1 MLSYKKAIFPLL
13 VGIFALLF
21 ELSVSAQC
29 GPGKISRVVQGYASL
44 ITTDNSYNGITGPSS
59 LGVPDGNGTYFSNNG
74 QYIII
79 DLLDTVRVGQTYSF
93 IWRQFPGIIPASQIW
108 WSESID
114 GVTFYNN
121 SHSGFL
127 STTNEEYFQSEIIA
141 ENDTRFIRVFIN
153 GTNDFNLDAVS
164 YYATKCYSDLC
175 GAGYTS
181 QLISGNA
188 IYSAGNS
195 INDPTYANIGP
206 DGRGAFLN
214 STTDFAR
221 FRVPNT
227 IPAGQPYYIIWRAD
241 QNGAQIRIRESSDG
255 STWSG
260 YKYTVARP
268 SSALFSLH
276 IETTGIATNY
286 IEISPANSYDLY
298 LDALVYNA
306 MSCDLAAPDLD
317 VEGSYTYC
325 GSQIYIA
332 PGLTIGD
339 PYNQIITY
347 AYVQIGNGFQAGQD
361 ILSITPEYGITAT
374 YNSTH
379 GLLVLKGTATTS
391 QYQSVLRSL
400 IFRNTNPV
408 PVAGNREII
417 VSLERYHP
425 GTNHYYRY
433 VGISGLTWHSA
444 LLYAARTY
452 LYGMQG
458 YLVNITSAAE
468 NSFLISQMTGGAI
481 WTGASDFY
489 SSEGDWKWMTGPESG
504 TSFWSGDEN
513 GTELTYANW
522 NAGEPNDDGNQDYCH
537 FLSDGTWDDNGFN
550 LGSGIYRPDGYY
562 VEFGGISGDPEVD
575 LFGIVNVIID
585 DQPPSLVGIFPEGQS
600 DLNLC
605 FGSIP
610 AGPSTAS
617 IAALYS
623 DNCGGPITVT
633 KSGTPTGND
642 CAWTVTYT
650 YTVRDW
656 RSNYVTVVPSVMYS
670 GGDMTAPVLVGT
682 FPTGQTNMNLCFTSI
697 PAGPAIADIASL
709 YTDNCGGPITVTKTG
724 TPTGTDCS
732 WSVTY
737 TYTVRDKCNN
747 YVTTVPSVTYTG
759 GDTEAPQLAGVLP
772 GGAVGNVCYADRPA
786 APLATDIA
794 LLYTDNCST
803 PTASLTST
811 DVTGDNCSW
820 SVKYTYT
827 VTDGCNAIT
836 AEVTYTGGDTEAP
849 TFIVPVEITICRDIN
864 GNINRDPSLTGTV
877 TNLADN
883 CSNTFSILYEDS
895 DEIPSEMSAGYI
907 TRKWSVIDECGNP
920 AIQYQTIWVQP
931 VPRISVTVPDTLF
944 CNGSTVEFTIDSLV
958 VSRGEV
964 MYDLDVTYPADL
976 SGTLTDGQN
985 QIINISDL
993 LTNNSDSYQ
1002 TAIYRFRPYI
1012 QGKTGDPTCHDGVEV
1027 IIAVHVEPTARVA
1040 LTLSD
1045 NELCNG
1051 ESVNIQIA
1059 TPTTAYN
1066 GLEFNVEA
1074 INSYPEITGFT
1085 DRTGL
1090 IVTDIITEALSNSGD
1105 TARLV
1110 TYVVAPATLDVSGNQ
1125 KCYGIRDTVRV
1136 WVNPT
1141 PRATPENYAP
1151 HICYGGTTDV
1161 VLLSP
1166 TVMSSGINEFNYTI
1180 TSTASTA
1187 VVAGNRTALNS
1198 QAPGTH
1204 LQFPYTNES
1213 DTMQSV
1219 FFRITPKVTGPGCP
1233 YGPPVISEIKVHP
1246 HPLQSLEILDSIT
1259 CDGGQDGALQVIYA
1273 RGFDSLW
1280 VAWTGPDYWEEA
1292 AYNMFIAEECS
1303 QGYYTATVTD
1313 SLGCS
1318 SSDALNF
1325 LAPSIEVSL
1334 YFGQFISC
1342 PGAEDARMVVALTE
1356 GHAPPY
1362 YYSLVWNSAD
1372 TVYQGWMPPE
1382 GTFFSLD
1389 NLKPGEYLLTVVDAN
1404 GCREE
1409 LPRTLYD
1416 APVTF
1421 AGFEKSLYADDNIS
1435 CESYSDGT
1443 IRVSEIYSYYM
1454 EGADTVFVSSRAPY
1468 TYLWSASNGGIISGS
1483 PTDSL
1488 LVNIPAGTYT
1498 LTVTD
1503 SQGCIFN
1510 FTETMTEPDGIDLI
1524 DEEVSLSNDGNY
1536 EISCYGGS
1544 DGFINLQFDGGTG
1557 AYGYAWTGPDG
1568 FTSNTQSLTGIGA
1581 GTYNLTVTDGNMCHR
1596 EYTYILDEP
1605 DSLSIAVSTSH
1616 TPDNAFNIGCNGGDG
1631 TIDITVSG
1639 GSGAGTYSYQWTKS
1653 ADQSYA
1659 SNLEDLTVKAGTYL
1673 LQVTD
1678 VNGCVNTRTVE
1689 ITEPDSL
1696 SLSLAVSDIT
1706 CLNAPAY
1713 NDGSIDLT
1721 VSGGR
1726 PPYSYS
1732 WTGPAGFTS
1741 SLEDISALTEGT
1753 YTITVTDSYGCSI
1766 ASDTFLSLP
1775 EPISLEPRIS
1785 DYNGFSISC
1794 LGKSDGWLRIIPQTG
1809 TAPYSYSWSGPAG
1822 FTATTDSIYSLR
1834 EGTYSVIVTDAHLC
1848 SVTQDITLV
1857 SPGQLSMTL
1866 SIGLSNGGSFNIN
1879 CNGASSGR
1887 VNVTAVNAAGTPE
1900 YIWSDG
1906 LSGAARD
1913 NLTAGYHEVILTDAN
1928 GCIAD
1933 TSLTLTEPDSLR
1945 ISFALISPYCPESND
1960 GSIFAGVTGGEGA
1973 YTFTWSDG
1981 QTTQEAV
1988 GLVQGL
1994 YTVEAR
2000 DFNGCVL
2007 SDSLLLK
2014 PTNDICVGIPNAFS
2028 PDGDGINEFWNITR
2042 ISFYNEAEVIILNR
2056 WGEIVWKSEKGYPDP
2071 WDGRAS
2077 NGKVLP
2083 MDSYH
2088 YAIDLHNGEKPIVGH
2103 VTIIR

>member
-849 TFIVPVEITICRDIN
+849 QLAGVLPGGAV
-864 GNINRDPSLTGTV
+864 GNVCYADRPAAP
-877 TNLADN
+877 LA
-883 CSNTFSILYEDS
+883 
-895 DEIPSEMSAGYI
+895 
-907 TRKWSVIDECGNP
+907 
-920 AIQYQTIWVQP
+920 
-931 VPRISVTVPDTLF
+931 
-944 CNGSTVEFTIDSLV
+944 
-958 VSRGEV
+958 
-964 MYDLDVTYPADL
+964 
-976 SGTLTDGQN
+976 
-985 QIINISDL
+985 
-993 LTNNSDSYQ
+993 
-1002 TAIYRFRPYI
+1002 
-1012 QGKTGDPTCHDGVEV
+1012 
-1027 IIAVHVEPTARVA
+1027 
-1040 LTLSD
+1040 
-1045 NELCNG
+1045 
-1051 ESVNIQIA
+1051 
-1059 TPTTAYN
+1059 
-1066 GLEFNVEA
+1066 
-1074 INSYPEITGFT
+1074 
-1085 DRTGL
+1085 
-1090 IVTDIITEALSNSGD
+1090 TDIAL
-1105 TARLV
+1105 L
-1110 TYVVAPATLDVSGNQ
+1110 
-1125 KCYGIRDTVRV
+1125 
-1136 WVNPT
+1136 
-1141 PRATPENYAP
+1141 
-1151 HICYGGTTDV
+1151 
-1161 VLLSP
+1161 
-1166 TVMSSGINEFNYTI
+1166 
-1180 TSTASTA
+1180 
-1187 VVAGNRTALNS
+1187 
-1198 QAPGTH
+1198 
-1204 LQFPYTNES
+1204 
-1213 DTMQSV
+1213 
-1219 FFRITPKVTGPGCP
+1219 
-1233 YGPPVISEIKVHP
+1233 
-1246 HPLQSLEILDSIT
+1246 
-1259 CDGGQDGALQVIYA
+1259 
-1273 RGFDSLW
+1273 
-1280 VAWTGPDYWEEA
+1280 
-1292 AYNMFIAEECS
+1292 
-1303 QGYYTATVTD
+1303 
-1313 SLGCS
+1313 
-1318 SSDALNF
+1318 
-1325 LAPSIEVSL
+1325 
-1334 YFGQFISC
+1334 
-1342 PGAEDARMVVALTE
+1342 
-1356 GHAPPY
+1356 
-1362 YYSLVWNSAD
+1362 
-1372 TVYQGWMPPE
+1372 
-1382 GTFFSLD
+1382 
-1389 NLKPGEYLLTVVDAN
+1389 
-1404 GCREE
+1404 
-1409 LPRTLYD
+1409 
-1416 APVTF
+1416 
-1421 AGFEKSLYADDNIS
+1421 
-1435 CESYSDGT
+1435 
-1443 IRVSEIYSYYM
+1443 
-1454 EGADTVFVSSRAPY
+1454 
-1468 TYLWSASNGGIISGS
+1468 
-1483 PTDSL
+1483 
-1488 LVNIPAGTYT
+1488 
-1498 LTVTD
+1498 
-1503 SQGCIFN
+1503 
-1510 FTETMTEPDGIDLI
+1510 
-1524 DEEVSLSNDGNY
+1524 
-1536 EISCYGGS
+1536 
-1544 DGFINLQFDGGTG
+1544 
-1557 AYGYAWTGPDG
+1557 
-1568 FTSNTQSLTGIGA
+1568 
-1581 GTYNLTVTDGNMCHR
+1581 
-1596 EYTYILDEP
+1596 
-1605 DSLSIAVSTSH
+1605 
-1616 TPDNAFNIGCNGGDG
+1616 
-1631 TIDITVSG
+1631 
-1639 GSGAGTYSYQWTKS
+1639 
-1653 ADQSYA
+1653 
-1659 SNLEDLTVKAGTYL
+1659 
-1673 LQVTD
+1673 
-1678 VNGCVNTRTVE
+1678 
-1689 ITEPDSL
+1689 
-1696 SLSLAVSDIT
+1696 
-1706 CLNAPAY
+1706 
-1713 NDGSIDLT
+1713 
-1721 VSGGR
+1721 
-1726 PPYSYS
+1726 
-1732 WTGPAGFTS
+1732 
-1741 SLEDISALTEGT
+1741 
-1753 YTITVTDSYGCSI
+1753 
-1766 ASDTFLSLP
+1766 
-1775 EPISLEPRIS
+1775 
-1785 DYNGFSISC
+1785 
-1794 LGKSDGWLRIIPQTG
+1794 
-1809 TAPYSYSWSGPAG
+1809 
-1822 FTATTDSIYSLR
+1822 
-1834 EGTYSVIVTDAHLC
+1834 
-1848 SVTQDITLV
+1848 
-1857 SPGQLSMTL
+1857 
-1866 SIGLSNGGSFNIN
+1866 
-1879 CNGASSGR
+1879 
-1887 VNVTAVNAAGTPE
+1887 
-1900 YIWSDG
+1900 
-1906 LSGAARD
+1906 
-1913 NLTAGYHEVILTDAN
+1913 
-1928 GCIAD
+1928 
-1933 TSLTLTEPDSLR
+1933 
-1945 ISFALISPYCPESND
+1945 
-1960 GSIFAGVTGGEGA
+1960 
-1973 YTFTWSDG
+1973 
-1981 QTTQEAV
+1981 
-1988 GLVQGL
+1988 
-1994 YTVEAR
+1994 
-2000 DFNGCVL
+2000 
-2007 SDSLLLK
+2007 
-2014 PTNDICVGIPNAFS
+2014 
-2028 PDGDGINEFWNITR
+2028 
-2042 ISFYNEAEVIILNR
+2042 
-2056 WGEIVWKSEKGYPDP
+2056 
-2071 WDGRAS
+2071 
-2077 NGKVLP
+2077 
-2083 MDSYH
+2083 
-2088 YAIDLHNGEKPIVGH
+2088 
-2103 VTIIR
+2103 